1 MASRSSSWTP
11 MAELSRLPPVQRR
24 FRRSRTPSNRYPRS
38 QPATRSGQAPCLC
51 RESVVHFSHAS
62 RAERSSGKEV
72 CGLHRGSPTKAHT
85 HRVLVTAVLDHLRG
99 VECYPKHLLAL
110 ADRKKWASRPYS
122 SSFSERCDPVLAL
135 AARRILAGTREGS
148 EAPGA
153 VSEGPVG
160 RDKGPKAAAQVLVHV
175 GPDFFVRPFGLVVA
189 GHFVPEVSGRRTLDA
204 MADLHDGPGQEE
216 NYDGQNTNHPRPK
229 LGPGP

>member
-1 MASRSSSWTP
+1 MTTSRLSHLASRSSRWTP

-38 QPATRSGQAPCLC
+38 QPATRSGQAPCLG

-85 HRVLVTAVLDHLRG
+85 HRVLVTAVLYHLRG

-122 SSFSERCDPVLAL
+122 SSFSERLRSGSRSGSATNTGGN
-135 AARRILAGTREGS
+135 AGGIRSTRSGFRRARRAGQRTKGSCAGTRPRRPRLLRQAFWVGS
-148 EAPGA
+148 SWSFRPRGIW
-153 VSEGPVG
+153 P
-160 RDKGPKAAAQVLVHV
+160 
-175 GPDFFVRPFGLVVA
+175 PDA
-189 GHFVPEVSGRRTLDA
+189 SDEDAHDPEYEVED
-204 MADLHDGPGQEE
+204 Q
-216 NYDGQNTNHPRPK
+216 
-229 LGPGP
+229 